1 MAEPTVQQLHYFV
14 AAAKHGSLSA
24 AADAVHIA
32 QPSLSEQVR
41 RLERSLGVVLFTR
54 TNRRLQL
61 TEAGRLVLP
70 RAERVLAEMEELT
83 ASVREVRTL
92 RGGTVSFGTFSTA
105 HIFLLNPLIRD
116 FHQRFPDVQIRVLG
130 LNSSEVADAV
140 RAGSLEAGLVQLPID
155 DKNLWVGQ
163 PVLTDTVVY
172 VTSDPERARA
182 PMTIERL
189 AEAPLVLPEA
199 RWAEQDPLRRLLTE
213 RAQRAGVTL
222 RPFVE
227 VELQTEA
234 VELAASG
241 VGDSLVDSFVARAKG
256 YADRLHRVPLDPP
269 VHEHF
274 AFITR
279 PRGALSPATRMFM
292 QLTHKH
298 LREIQGQSDQG

>member
-14 AAAKHGSLSA
+14 AAVKHGSLSA

-116 FHQRFPDVQIRVLG
+116 FISGFRTCRF
-130 LNSSEVADAV
+130 AC
-140 RAGSLEAGLVQLPID
+140 
-155 DKNLWVGQ
+155 
-163 PVLTDTVVY
+163 
-172 VTSDPERARA
+172 
-182 PMTIERL
+182 
-189 AEAPLVLPEA
+189 
-199 RWAEQDPLRRLLTE
+199 
-213 RAQRAGVTL
+213 
-222 RPFVE
+222 
-227 VELQTEA
+227 
-234 VELAASG
+234 SG
-241 VGDSLVDSFVARAKG
+241 
-256 YADRLHRVPLDPP
+256 
-269 VHEHF
+269 
-274 AFITR
+274 
-279 PRGALSPATRMFM
+279 
-292 QLTHKH
+292 
-298 LREIQGQSDQG
+298 